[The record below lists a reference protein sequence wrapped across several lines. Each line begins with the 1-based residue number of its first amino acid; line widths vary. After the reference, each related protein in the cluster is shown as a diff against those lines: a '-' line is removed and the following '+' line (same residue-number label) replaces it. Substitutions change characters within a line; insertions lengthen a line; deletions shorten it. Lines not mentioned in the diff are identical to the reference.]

1 MSTVLHRQGCL
12 ADQARTREP
21 VDVAHRTVDSP
32 FGPLLLAATPVGL
45 VRVAFAREEH
55 DAALA
60 GMTAAFGPRVV
71 HSPSRLDAAAR
82 QLDEYF
88 AGRRRRFDLTLD
100 LRVVRGFRR
109 AVLDQLPTIPYG
121 TTATYRTVAAR
132 VDSPGAARAVGTA
145 CATNPL
151 PVVVPCHRVVR
162 GDGVIGNYLGGTEA
176 KRALLDLE
184 AA

>member
-1 MSTVLHRQGCL
+1 MPTVLHRQGCL
-12 ADQARTREP
+12 ADQARTGE
-21 VDVAHRTVDSP
+21 VDVAHHTVDSP
-32 FGPLLLAATPVGL
+32 VGPLLLAATTVGL
-45 VRVAFAREEH
+45 VRVAFAREDH
-55 DAALA
+55 DAAL
-60 GMTAAFGPRVV
+60 TDLAAAIGPRVA
-71 HSPSRLDAAAR
+71 PDLGRLADTAR

-88 AGRRRRFDLTLD
+88 AGRRRTFDLALD
-100 LRVVRGFRR
+100 LRLVRGFRR
-109 AVLDQLPTIPYG
+109 AVLDQLQAIPYG
-121 TTATYRTVAAR
+121 TTATYRAVAAR

-162 GDGVIGNYLGGTEA
+162 GDGVIGNYLGGADT